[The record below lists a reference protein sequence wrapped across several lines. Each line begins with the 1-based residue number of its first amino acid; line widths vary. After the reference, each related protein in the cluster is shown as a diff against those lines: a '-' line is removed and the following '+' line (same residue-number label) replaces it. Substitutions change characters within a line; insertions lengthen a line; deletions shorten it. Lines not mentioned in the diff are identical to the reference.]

1 MLYRMYTSFNV
12 KHLQRCEES
21 SLIHEILSDTAQSMF
36 ERTMHLTLLLVRQNI
51 IYTTHFAVSNIYKH
65 LGKKTVCKDIYA
77 KKHYQSMI
85 EIKMHFIQ
93 CQT

>member
-21 SLIHEILSDTAQSMF
+21 SLIHKILSDTAQSML
-36 ERTMHLTLLLVRQNI
+36 ERLLQLILQYQTSTSI
-51 IYTTHFAVSNIYKH
+51 SE
-65 LGKKTVCKDIYA
+65 KKTVCKDIYA

-85 EIKMHFIQ
+85 GIKMHFIQ
-93 CQT
+93 CQTQNIT